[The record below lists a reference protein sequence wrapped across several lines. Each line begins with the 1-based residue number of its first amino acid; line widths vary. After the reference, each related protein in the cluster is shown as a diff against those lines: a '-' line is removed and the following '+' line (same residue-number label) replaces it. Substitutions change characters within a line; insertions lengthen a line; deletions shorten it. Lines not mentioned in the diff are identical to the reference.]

1 MQFSNL
7 ATPPVTASGQLDVP
21 QLRQLFPFYEAVD
34 RARAGGAAAPVYL
47 DAAATSQRPQAVLA
61 AEYEFAA
68 FKNAAVHRGTS
79 AATGVATD
87 AFESARE
94 RVANFLGCG
103 DSYTLVW
110 QAGATDALNTL
121 AFAFSEATVA
131 AAADPHSPAR
141 RFALDGSSEIVV
153 TVAEHH
159 ANLVPWQRLAA
170 RTGAKLVVVPVTAA
184 GIWELDALRQRL
196 SPRTRVVA
204 FTHLSNV
211 TGWLSPVQ
219 DVVQLVAQLTG
230 GNAVTVLDACQSVPH
245 LPFDVAALGVDF
257 AVFSGHKM
265 YAPNGIGGLLGKTE
279 LLQLLPPAKTGGSAI
294 TKVTAEAAE
303 FLPPPH
309 RFEPGTQP
317 VSQVIGLGAAVDFIS
332 AIGMPLLAQR
342 EQQLSDYLYQRLA
355 ELPGVNLLGPATSRA
370 GLVAFT
376 LTGVHPHDASQV
388 LDTNDVVVRV
398 GHHCAQPLHRALG
411 INSSVRASISAAT
424 TTVEIDMLIAGIRDV
439 QKYFGVQ

>member
-1 MQFSNL
+1 
-7 ATPPVTASGQLDVP
+7 
-21 QLRQLFPFYEAVD
+21 
-34 RARAGGAAAPVYL
+34 
-47 DAAATSQRPQAVLA
+47 
-61 AEYEFAA
+61 
-68 FKNAAVHRGTS
+68 
-79 AATGVATD
+79 
-87 AFESARE
+87 
-94 RVANFLGCG
+94 
-103 DSYTLVW
+103 
-110 QAGATDALNTL
+110 
-121 AFAFSEATVA
+121 
-131 AAADPHSPAR
+131 
-141 RFALDGSSEIVV
+141 
-153 TVAEHH
+153 
-159 ANLVPWQRLAA
+159 
-170 RTGAKLVVVPVTAA
+170 KLVVVPVTAA